1 VGQRVKGKK
10 GNSGNRGIGI
20 EEGIKRKG
28 KEGKAARRKGK
39 GNGKT

>member
-10 GNSGNRGIGI
+10 GNRGIGI
-20 EEGIKRKG
+20 GEGIKRKG

-39 GNGKT
+39 DNGKT